1 MSNIKNLAEK
11 AIDFIDSLRETQ
23 YIMKINTYQKT
34 AIIDTL
40 IYTFKEQEILINSNL
55 ESFTFNESFNYQ
67 KKLDLIRDGI
77 NLFKNRFINIS
88 YEYLPTDFNQLNVLF
103 NITDIK
109 LRLIFNVVNDS
120 IDLEFLDE

>member
-11 AIDFIDSLRETQ
+11 AIDFIDSLREAQ

-34 AIIDTL
+34 AIIDCL
-40 IYTFKEQEILINSNL
+40 IYTFKEQGILINSNL
-55 ESFTFNESFNYQ
+55 ESFTFNESFTYQ

-77 NLFKNRFINIS
+77 NLFNNRFINIS

-103 NITDIK
+103 IITDIK

-120 IDLEFLDE
+120 IDLVFLDE